1 MRKSLDGGLKM
12 TSHGFVTV
20 VRAAA
25 SRKDVRGLVRAVRS
39 AGPDS
44 LVHAWTKLRPVE
56 RVAAFRALSPRAAAE
71 VFAALSADEKWLA
84 YLGEVSEGAAPLLEG
99 ARPSDVKLLR
109 RATKRELNAMRKV
122 LAR

>member
-1 MRKSLDGGLKM
+1 M
-12 TSHGFVTV
+12 TSYTFATTV
-20 VRAAA
+20 HAAASERDIRGLVHAVRAA
-25 SRKDVRGLVRAVRS
+25 
-39 AGPDS
+39 GPDA
-44 LVHAWTKLRPVE
+44 LVHAWSKLRPVE

-71 VFAALSADEKWLA
+71 VFAALPAGGTWLA

-99 ARPSDVKLLR
+99 ARRSEARLLR

>member
-1 MRKSLDGGLKM
+1 MASYN
-12 TSHGFVTV
+12 FAAA

-25 SRKDVRGLVRAVRS
+25 AHRDIRGLVRAVRA

-44 LVHAWTKLRPVE
+44 LVRAWPKLRPVE
-56 RVAAFRALSPRAAAE
+56 RVAAFRALTPRAAAE
-71 VFAALSADEKWLA
+71 VFAALPADGKWLA

-99 ARPSDVKLLR
+99 VRPTEAKLLR
-109 RATKRELNAMRKV
+109 RATKSELNAMRKV

>member
-1 MRKSLDGGLKM
+1 MPPYN
-12 TSHGFVTV
+12 FVTA

-25 SRKDVRGLVRAVRS
+25 SRRDVRGLARAARAAAPEAVVRAW
-39 AGPDS
+39 P
-44 LVHAWTKLRPVE
+44 KLRPLE

-71 VFAALSADEKWLA
+71 VFAALPADGKWLA

-99 ARPSDVKLLR
+99 ARAADARLLR
-109 RATKRELNAMRKV
+109 RATKSELNAMRKA

>member
-1 MRKSLDGGLKM
+1 M
-12 TSHGFVTV
+12 TSHNVVTA

-25 SRKDVRGLVRAVRS
+25 SRKDIRELARAVRA

-44 LVHAWTKLRPVE
+44 LVHAWPKLRPVE
-56 RVAAFRALSPRAAAE
+56 RVAAFRSLSARAAAE
-71 VFAALSADEKWLA
+71 VFAALPADGKWLA

-99 ARPSDVKLLR
+99 ARPSEAKLLR
-109 RATKRELNAMRKV
+109 RATKRELNSMRKA